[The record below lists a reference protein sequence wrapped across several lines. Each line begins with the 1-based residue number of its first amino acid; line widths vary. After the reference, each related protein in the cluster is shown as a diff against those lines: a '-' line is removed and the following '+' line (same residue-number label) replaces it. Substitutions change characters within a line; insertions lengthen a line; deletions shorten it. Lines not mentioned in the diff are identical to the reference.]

1 MKLSHRIQIV
11 TGQNCIH
18 IALHLLLIAALVW
31 GWKHQVLVQVSTVLL
46 TLYAGVFLAMLLTQ
60 RLPHLPRLRRIG
72 DFLEDVT
79 TTYYFGAAM
88 LVLLLLSRVIHHNLL
103 LGAVGVVMLA
113 GPALVSLLVKERTQP
128 PQRPR

>member
-1 MKLSHRIQIV
+1 MKWSNRIQIV
-11 TGQNCIH
+11 TGQTCVH

-31 GWKHQVLVQVSTVLL
+31 GWKHQALLQVSTILL
-46 TLYAGVFLAMLLTQ
+46 TLYASVFAAMLLTQ
-60 RLPHLPRLRRIG
+60 RLPRLRRIG

-88 LVLLLLSRVIHHNLL
+88 LVLLVLSRVIHNNLL

-113 GPALVSLLVKERTQP
+113 GPALVSLLVKERVQP
-128 PQRPR
+128 RQRPR

>member
-1 MKLSHRIQIV
+1 MKWSNRIQIV
-11 TGQNCIH
+11 TGQTCVH

-31 GWKHQVLVQVSTVLL
+31 GWKHQALLQVSTILL
-46 TLYAGVFLAMLLTQ
+46 ALYASVFVAMMFTQ
-60 RLPHLPRLRRIG
+60 RLPRLRRIG

-88 LVLLLLSRVIHHNLL
+88 LVLLVLSRVIHNNLL

-113 GPALVSLLVKERTQP
+113 GPALVSLLVKERVHP
-128 PQRPR
+128 RQRPR

>member
-1 MKLSHRIQIV
+1 M
-11 TGQNCIH
+11 
-18 IALHLLLIAALVW
+18 
-31 GWKHQVLVQVSTVLL
+31 QVSTILL
-46 TLYAGVFLAMLLTQ
+46 TLYAGVFTAMLLTQ
-60 RLPHLPRLRRIG
+60 RLPHLRRIG

-88 LVLLLLSRVIHHNLL
+88 MVLLVLSRIVHNNLL

-113 GPALVSLLVKERTQP
+113 GPALVSLLVKERSQP